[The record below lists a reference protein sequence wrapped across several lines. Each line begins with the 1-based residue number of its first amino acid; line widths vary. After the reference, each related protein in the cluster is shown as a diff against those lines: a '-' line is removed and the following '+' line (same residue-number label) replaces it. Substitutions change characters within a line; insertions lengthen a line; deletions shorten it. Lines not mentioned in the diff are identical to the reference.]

1 MKYIDTKR
9 IFVTLLLFL
18 IMEALPIL
26 AFAQTGRL
34 TGRVTDAATGTP
46 IPGATVL
53 LEGTTIG
60 QATDAEG
67 RYLIIGIPPGSYNV
81 RFSSVGYTTK
91 IVEGF
96 RVVSDRTQTLDQTLS
111 EQVVS
116 GAEVLVEA
124 IRPVVDANQTTS
136 RALVTGEEISRLPV
150 GNLQDVIAKTSN
162 SYNGFVRGSR
172 RFETKTILEGID
184 ISDSYAQIN
193 NLSNASGNDLN
204 RYRGLVYSS
213 TNRADLTNNSLLSI
227 NPDAVEEVTVNT
239 GANEARYA
247 SASGGVISVTLAEGR
262 GPLRGNASFRI
273 APSINRPGPDSL
285 DFYYDAAAYD
295 ADKAAAGTS
304 AKAPFYTWNRD
315 KYSAGEDPEMDFRFT
330 LQGSITDKLGFYATG
345 QFFET
350 SGFMP
355 NQYSKRLNG
364 QIKLNYDL
372 STKTKLNVLGIYE
385 DRGYWGDWTNR
396 GYQEFWRFYL
406 EGVAQNDGGSY
417 VGSVK
422 LTHVFN
428 PKSYI
433 DVQAYSTYA
442 ITRYG
447 YMNDLNIG
455 GSKFVDFSTKA
466 MIDAYVSPAT
476 TPNTKFF
483 NTNISDPASD
493 SGVFLPAGNRYKLR
507 SPVPYYESV
516 MNKSTGFKADYAN
529 QIADNHFLQAG
540 AEIKLREFDYNEAY
554 GVDGIGFTLN
564 AENEPFIPSS
574 WNRKP
579 TEVAFYLSDRMEYAG
594 LVVNAGLRVDV
605 IDRHMYQIK
614 DHFYPYMR
622 QQITT
627 DDGRTLNRNYFN
639 RDEKVPIDVFF
650 NPSIGVSHPIG
661 TTAAM
666 YFSYSRS
673 QQLAPY
679 SVLYEKYDGNHSTS
693 QFFTFQDPEQG
704 PITSN
709 NYELG
714 IQWEVSDGW
723 GVDVNAFMRAVDNYG
738 SSGMS
743 AVNRIPTELA
753 TDPNRIT
760 IPIHTYRTA
769 FGYAD
774 IRGIE
779 LVLRRRPLRLSD
791 QVALGMT
798 ASYTFGAVEQAFG
811 AGANQTQFNAPT
823 DGSDPKLPF
832 NNVRDF
838 RNFAQNVPGGSSTL
852 TSGFDRTHR
861 GVLRATA
868 ALPYQISA
876 GLAASAESGFLYPR
890 AIGVDPRDREL
901 LTAPANAQVDFRL
914 EKRFN
919 FGTRFGL
926 DVYMDV
932 VNLTNRYNIVA
943 YESYTPSGPGIFQE
957 TNNPGT
963 RLTLPDGSTVYGPA
977 RNIYFGTRARF

>member
-34 TGRVTDAATGTP
+34 TGRVTDAATGSP

-67 RYLIIGIPPGSYNV
+67 RYLIIGIPPGSYNL

-91 IVEGF
+91 VVEGF

-111 EQVVS
+111 EQVVA
-116 GAEVLVEA
+116 GGEVLVEA

-136 RALVTGEEISRLPV
+136 RALITGEEISRLPV
-150 GNLQDVIAKTSN
+150 GNLQDVISKTSN

-227 NPDAVEEVTVNT
+227 NTDAVEEVTVNT

-247 SASGGVISVTLAEGR
+247 SASGGVIAVTLSEGR

-285 DFYYDAAAYD
+285 DFYYDADKYM

-304 AKAPFYTWNRD
+304 AKAPFYTWTPD
-315 KYSAGEDPEMDFRFT
+315 KYSAGSDPEMDFRFT
-330 LQGSITDKLGFYATG
+330 LQGSITDKLGFFATG

-355 NQYSKRLNG
+355 NQYSKRLSG
-364 QIKLNYDL
+364 QLKLNYSL

-406 EGVAQNDGGSY
+406 EGVAQNDGGSS
-417 VGSVK
+417 VGSIK

-433 DVQAYSTYA
+433 DIQAYSTYA

-447 YMNDLNIG
+447 YLNSDNVG
-455 GSKFVDFSTKA
+455 DSKFIDFKTKA
-466 MIDAYVSPAT
+466 QIDAYVSPAT

-516 MNKSTGFKADYAN
+516 MNKSTGFKVDYAN
-529 QIADNHFLQAG
+529 QFAANHYLQAG
-540 AEIKLREFDYNEAY
+540 AELKMREFDYEEAY

-564 AENEPFIPSS
+564 AANEPFIPSS

-605 IDRHMYQIK
+605 IDRHMYEI
-614 DHFYPYMR
+614 DDYFYPYQR
-622 QQITT
+622 TSITT
-627 DDGRTLNRNYFN
+627 DDKRTLNRNYFK
-639 RDEKVPIDVFF
+639 RTDKVPIDVFF

-693 QFFTFQDPEQG
+693 QFFTFQNPSQG

-714 IQWEVSDGW
+714 IQWEVSEGW

-738 SSGMS
+738 SAGLQ
-743 AVNRIPTELA
+743 ANNRVPANLL
-753 TDPNRIT
+753 TDPSRVLIAW
-760 IPIHTYRTA
+760 HSYRTA

-779 LVLRRRPLRLSD
+779 MVLRRRPLKLADNVS
-791 QVALGMT
+791 LGLT

-811 AGANQTQFNAPT
+811 AGANQAVFNSPA
-823 DGSDPKLPF
+823 DGSVTKLPF
-832 NNVRDF
+832 ENVRDF
-838 RNFAQNVPGGSSTL
+838 KNFAQNVPGGSSTL
-852 TSGFDRTHR
+852 TAGFDRTHR
-861 GVLRATA
+861 GLLRATA
-868 ALPYQISA
+868 ALPYNISA

-914 EKRFN
+914 EKRFS
-919 FGTRFGL
+919 FGSRFGL

-943 YESYTPSGPGIFQE
+943 YESYTPGGPPRFQE
-957 TNNPGT
+957 DNNPGT